1 MDRPEAVEASSC
13 ALCGRPI
20 DEVNWGADE
29 LRVEL
34 SREEDGEL
42 RFWVADFCT
51 QEHAAEWLRR
61 PLPAGDDPSP
71 VQAVSPWRDRLE
83 AGGCFA
89 VVALVLVLLALG
101 AWTAARLLLG
111 WF

>member
-1 MDRPEAVEASSC
+1 MSGTESADVGAC
-13 ALCGRPI
+13 DLCGVAI
-20 DEVNWGADE
+20 GDVDWGADE
-29 LRVEL
+29 LRVEV

-61 PLPAGDDPSP
+61 PLPEADDPSP
-71 VQAVSPWRDRLE
+71 GQQPSPWRDRLE
-83 AGGCFA
+83 TSGCFA
-89 VVALVLVLLALG
+89 VFAVVLVLLALG
-101 AWTAARLLLG
+101 GWTAARLLLD